1 MERLIGSLGF
11 DAGRLGF
18 AFRTALAAALAVLL
32 AWALGLEHPQW
43 AGMSTWAA
51 AQPIR
56 GQLLE
61 KSFFRVAGTVVGAA
75 AGVGLILAFALHPW
89 LLVAGLSLW
98 VGFCTWLGNLQRGF
112 VAYGAVLAGYSAA
125 MVALLETAHP
135 GHVLHLAGDRVAT
148 ALTGVAVATL
158 LGWAFAGPAD
168 AGGLRRRVGGLVAD
182 LLDHAA
188 DPAPGAMPGLLA
200 RLAALD
206 ETLDP
211 HAAGRLRGRREVR
224 AMRSLLLTAT
234 ELLFAS
240 EGAGPSPAA
249 PVLRRAAAALREG
262 RGHAAAEALRAV
274 APLRS
279 LAAALADPGLRAGP
293 GAPPAREA
301 AFPVILHRDRVMAR
315 ESALRATGALL
326 LAGAFWQATGWEAGA
341 FLMLGLSVMVSLFS
355 TFEDPGAVLPHVWL
369 GQACGVLAALAC
381 RWLVWPLAGGE
392 AQLILMMA
400 PFILIGPLL
409 MAHRRTGAMSFDY
422 NMGLLLM
429 LQPHWPLAGSLAGS
443 LQMGSP
449 SSPRRSPPSPPTA
462 GSTPPRGSAG
472 RR

>member
-1 MERLIGSLGF
+1 M
-11 DAGRLGF
+11 
-18 AFRTALAAALAVLL
+18 
-32 AWALGLEHPQW
+32 
-43 AGMSTWAA
+43 
-51 AQPIR
+51 
-56 GQLLE
+56 
-61 KSFFRVAGTVVGAA
+61 
-75 AGVGLILAFALHPW
+75 
-89 LLVAGLSLW
+89 
-98 VGFCTWLGNLQRGF
+98 
-112 VAYGAVLAGYSAA
+112 
-125 MVALLETAHP
+125 
-135 GHVLHLAGDRVAT
+135 
-148 ALTGVAVATL
+148 
-158 LGWAFAGPAD
+158 
-168 AGGLRRRVGGLVAD
+168 
-182 LLDHAA
+182 
-188 DPAPGAMPGLLA
+188 
-200 RLAALD
+200 
-206 ETLDP
+206 
-211 HAAGRLRGRREVR
+211 
-224 AMRSLLLTAT
+224 
-234 ELLFAS
+234 
-240 EGAGPSPAA
+240 
-249 PVLRRAAAALREG
+249 LRRAAAALREG